1 MLKFEKTAEIG
12 DVIRAYDFQPM
23 KGMGDCFVEG
33 KVISKNSE
41 GMGFAAYEILVQKE
55 VFDGVERETGRVG
68 QKVYVPFQVFFMEHD
83 ARVTKMAA

>member
-83 ARVTKMAA
+83 ARVKNLSI